1 MSIAIHKSLRG
12 DLLNMF
18 TDLTSATR
26 EYWKKLDKVEAA
38 YKRNEMTLEEV
49 DAEVQRLMTELGDA
63 RRQALR
69 DVWASLQYFVR
80 QQRDEIAAVAALGM
94 LAYLWLVNVS

>member
-1 MSIAIHKSLRG
+1 
-12 DLLNMF
+12 MF

-38 YKRNEMTLEEV
+38 YKRDEMTIEEV

-69 DVWASLQYFVR
+69 DLWASLQYFVR
-80 QQRDEIAAVAALGM
+80 QQRDAIAAVAALGL